1 MRVAGIVAGVASGQ
15 PFVAAAC
22 LKGLAEFVTADVL
35 KAELTALLNRPEPDV
50 DTAGPPPFDWTVI
63 SHTIQVAP
71 NIDIAHLE
79 QRLRTLATTP
89 RPNPTPDTSA
99 RQSRPR
105 NRIRTLGRTEASVE
119 PEPINSA
126 HESPLRSRPDAA
138 KWTDSGQP
146 DDASGRSPDNVR
158 DGPDLEPQAM

>member
-1 MRVAGIVAGVASGQ
+1 MAHRQEPWPGPRES
-15 PFVAAAC
+15 
-22 LKGLAEFVTADVL
+22 T
-35 KAELTALLNRPEPDV
+35 LNAWV
-50 DTAGPPPFDWTVI
+50 
-63 SHTIQVAP
+63 
-71 NIDIAHLE
+71 
-79 QRLRTLATTP
+79 
-89 RPNPTPDTSA
+89 PTGA
-99 RQSRPR
+99 PR

-126 HESPLRSRPDAA
+126 HESPLRSRPDVA